1 MKKLILNT
9 GVKRGDQGADPYVAG
24 DVDLQYNLTADA
36 VLEGRRIRSGAGFS
50 YRRTVDSFGELFRR
64 EDKKK
69 KTRNRN

>member
-1 MKKLILNT
+1 MFL
-9 GVKRGDQGADPYVAG
+9 DPYVAG
-24 DVDLQYNLTADA
+24 DVDLQYNLTADRRYVLRLYQKNDA